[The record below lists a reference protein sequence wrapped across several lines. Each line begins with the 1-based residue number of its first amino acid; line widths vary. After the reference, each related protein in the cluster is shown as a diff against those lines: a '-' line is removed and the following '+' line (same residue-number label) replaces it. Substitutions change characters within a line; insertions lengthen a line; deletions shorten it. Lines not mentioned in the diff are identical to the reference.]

1 MRGNERKNLSI
12 NRRAI
17 RFTMA
22 LRIMIVL
29 LLALWTAFF
38 LGLRLVKI
46 DLPRTVDIIILGS
59 VIAVCALLGLID
71 IIYSRKKC
79 KCPFCG
85 RPWSMLKYSEFRRG
99 PLDLINNSREYSCY
113 NCKENVD
120 IF

>member
-1 MRGNERKNLSI
+1 MRGNERRNLSI
-12 NRRAI
+12 SRKAI

-22 LRIMIVL
+22 LRILIVL
-29 LLALWTAFF
+29 IFVLWTIFF
-38 LGLRLVKI
+38 LGLRFLNI

-59 VIAVCALLGLID
+59 VIAVCVIIGIID

-113 NCKENVD
+113 NCKEDVEVT
-120 IF
+120 